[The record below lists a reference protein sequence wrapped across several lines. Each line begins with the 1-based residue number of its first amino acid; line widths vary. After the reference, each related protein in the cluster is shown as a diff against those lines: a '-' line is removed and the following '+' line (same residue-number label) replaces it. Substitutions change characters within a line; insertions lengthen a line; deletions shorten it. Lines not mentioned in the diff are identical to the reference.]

1 MPASEVSDFD
11 GPVDGQIG
19 DDMYGKA
26 STTDDQPVTTM
37 GTSRSASLAMSPGVG
52 AALI

>member
-19 DDMYGKA
+19 DNKA